1 MAHRDFR
8 IPVWLVVPALFA
20 IFIVGS
26 RAGSSVQPDVRPA
39 IRIVTPEVS
48 DVITQDLNPEIARN
62 LHITQQHGVLVNDVV
77 GSPLYPGDVIL
88 SVNGVVVNCQ
98 SELDAQLS
106 QVIPGQTFIMDVYRD
121 GRIQT
126 VTAQRAMET
135 PPLTVL
141 PDTQEIRGI
150 SIASLSTQNGV
161 IVANVRIGTPAS
173 DMGLKTGDIILDV
186 NGHRVRSAAEFTQ
199 FIRLL
204 NGRPATVNVR
214 HRNGQI
220 DVFEIAS

>member
-1 MAHRDFR
+1 MR
-8 IPVWLVVPALFA
+8 
-20 IFIVGS
+20 
-26 RAGSSVQPDVRPA
+26 PDVRPA

-106 QVIPGQTFIMDVYRD
+106 QVIPGQTFSMDVYRD

-126 VTAQRAMET
+126 VTAQRAME
-135 PPLTVL
+135 LTVL
-141 PDTQEIRGI
+141 PDTKEIRGI

-161 IVANVRIGTPAS
+161 IVANVQIGTPAS

-186 NGHRVRSAAEFTQ
+186 NGHRVHTAAEFTQ

-204 NGRPATVNVR
+204 NGRPASLNVR

-220 DVFEIAS
+220 DVFEIAT

>member
-1 MAHRDFR
+1 MAHRAYR
-8 IPVWLVVPALFA
+8 IPVWLVVPALVA

-26 RAGSSVQPDVRPA
+26 RAGSSVRPDVRPA

-106 QVIPGQTFIMDVYRD
+106 QVIPGQTFTMDVYRD

-126 VTAQRAMET
+126 VTAQCAM
-135 PPLTVL
+135 
-141 PDTQEIRGI
+141 
-150 SIASLSTQNGV
+150 
-161 IVANVRIGTPAS
+161 
-173 DMGLKTGDIILDV
+173 
-186 NGHRVRSAAEFTQ
+186 
-199 FIRLL
+199 
-204 NGRPATVNVR
+204 
-214 HRNGQI
+214 
-220 DVFEIAS
+220 

>member
-1 MAHRDFR
+1 
-8 IPVWLVVPALFA
+8 
-20 IFIVGS
+20 
-26 RAGSSVQPDVRPA
+26 
-39 IRIVTPEVS
+39 
-48 DVITQDLNPEIARN
+48 
-62 LHITQQHGVLVNDVV
+62 
-77 GSPLYPGDVIL
+77 
-88 SVNGVVVNCQ
+88 VNCQ
-98 SELDAQLS
+98 SELDAQLY

>member
-1 MAHRDFR
+1 VR
-8 IPVWLVVPALFA
+8 
-20 IFIVGS
+20 
-26 RAGSSVQPDVRPA
+26 PDVRPA

-106 QVIPGQTFIMDVYRD
+106 QVIPGQTFTMDVYRD

-126 VTAQRAMET
+126 VTAQRAME
-135 PPLTVL
+135 LTVL
-141 PDTQEIRGI
+141 PDTKEIRGI

-161 IVANVRIGTPAS
+161 IVADVRIGTPAS

-186 NGHRVRSAAEFTQ
+186 NGHRVHTAAEFTQ

-204 NGRPATVNVR
+204 NGRPASVNVR

-220 DVFEIAS
+220 DVFEIAA

>member
-1 MAHRDFR
+1 VR
-8 IPVWLVVPALFA
+8 
-20 IFIVGS
+20 
-26 RAGSSVQPDVRPA
+26 PDVRPA

-48 DVITQDLNPEIARN
+48 EVITQDLNPEIARN

-98 SELDAQLS
+98 SELDGQLS
-106 QVIPGQTFIMDVYRD
+106 QVIAGQTFIMDVYRD

-126 VTAQRAMET
+126 VTAQRAME
-135 PPLTVL
+135 LTVL
-141 PDTQEIRGI
+141 PDTKEIRGI

-161 IVANVRIGTPAS
+161 IVANVQIGTPAS

-186 NGHRVRSAAEFTQ
+186 NGHRVHTAAEFTQ

-204 NGRPATVNVR
+204 NGRPASLNVR

-220 DVFEIAS
+220 DVFEIAT

>member
-1 MAHRDFR
+1 MAHRAFR
-8 IPVWLVVPALFA
+8 IPVWLVVPALIA

-26 RAGSSVQPDVRPA
+26 RAGSSVRPDVRPA

-106 QVIPGQTFIMDVYRD
+106 QVIPGQTFTMDVYRD

-126 VTAQRAMET
+126 VTAQRAME
-135 PPLTVL
+135 LTVL
-141 PDTQEIRGI
+141 PDTKEIRGI

-161 IVANVRIGTPAS
+161 IVADVRIGTPAS

-186 NGHRVRSAAEFTQ
+186 NGHRVHTAAEFTQ

-204 NGRPATVNVR
+204 NGRPASLNVR

-220 DVFEIAS
+220 DVFEIAT

>member
-1 MAHRDFR
+1 MR
-8 IPVWLVVPALFA
+8 
-20 IFIVGS
+20 
-26 RAGSSVQPDVRPA
+26 PDVRPA

-106 QVIPGQTFIMDVYRD
+106 QVIPGQTFTMDVYRD

-126 VTAQRAMET
+126 VTAQRAME
-135 PPLTVL
+135 LTVL
-141 PDTQEIRGI
+141 PDTKEIRGI

-161 IVANVRIGTPAS
+161 IVANVQIGTPAS

-186 NGHRVRSAAEFTQ
+186 NGHRVHTAAEFTQ

-204 NGRPATVNVR
+204 NGRPASLNVR

-220 DVFEIAS
+220 DVFEIAT

>member
-1 MAHRDFR
+1 
-8 IPVWLVVPALFA
+8 
-20 IFIVGS
+20 
-26 RAGSSVQPDVRPA
+26 
-39 IRIVTPEVS
+39 VS

-98 SELDAQLS
+98 SELDAQLA

-135 PPLTVL
+135 PPLTAL

-150 SIASLSTQNGV
+150 SVASLSTQNGV

-186 NGHRVRSAAEFTQ
+186 NGHRVHTAAEFSQ

-204 NGRPATVNVR
+204 NGRPASSNVL